1 VCLFVL
7 APLLLILRGEISTVL
22 LLLGSIAISWLI
34 TYIAILVCR
43 RFGVLDVPNGRSA
56 HSTVT
61 PRGGGVGIYLPVLA
75 MLLFLL
81 QNGRIEQGLGR
92 ALFWGGLL
100 VAALGAADDV
110 KSLPVAVRLPT
121 HLLAALSATL
131 LILPMGSS
139 LATPFVISI
148 ATIFIAGMLNTYN
161 FMDGIDGLAGSESA
175 FGGLAMMVV
184 AGASGIAGLGDLG
197 TVVLGASFGFLA
209 WNWPRAK
216 IFMGDAAS
224 GFLGFLFGC
233 VTIAGAARDPR
244 VLWPWVIVFGVF
256 LVDSGLTLLVRLLRR
271 EAVFQAHSKHAYQNL
286 ARLYRSHWKVT
297 AAVNA
302 LNLFWLGPF
311 AWVALQTPRFAPW
324 IALFALVPLGVVALR
339 AGAGR
344 TRFA

>member
-1 VCLFVL
+1 
-7 APLLLILRGEISTVL
+7 
-22 LLLGSIAISWLI
+22 
-34 TYIAILVCR
+34 
-43 RFGVLDVPNGRSA
+43 
-56 HSTVT
+56 
-61 PRGGGVGIYLPVLA
+61 
-75 MLLFLL
+75 
-81 QNGRIEQGLGR
+81 
-92 ALFWGGLL
+92 

-110 KSLPVAVRLPT
+110 KSLPVAVRLPI

-131 LILPMGSS
+131 LILPMVRLWHSFCNLDS
-139 LATPFVISI
+139 NYIHR
-148 ATIFIAGMLNTYN
+148 GMLNTYN

-197 TVVLGASFGFLA
+197 TLYSARALASWRGIGRGKDLHG
-209 WNWPRAK
+209 RS
-216 IFMGDAAS
+216 AS

-233 VTIAGAARDPR
+233 VTIAGAARDSESLMALGDRIRSVPCGLR
-244 VLWPWVIVFGVF
+244 
-256 LVDSGLTLLVRLLRR
+256 LTLLVRLLRR

-324 IALFALVPLGVVALR
+324 IALFALVPLGVVA
-339 AGAGR
+339 
-344 TRFA
+344 